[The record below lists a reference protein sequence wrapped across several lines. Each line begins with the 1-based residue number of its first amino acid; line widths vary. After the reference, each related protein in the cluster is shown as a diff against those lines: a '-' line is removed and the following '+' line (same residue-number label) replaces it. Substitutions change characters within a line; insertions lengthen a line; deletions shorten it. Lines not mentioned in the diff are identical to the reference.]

1 MRDNKQISSH
11 TLIALVGEVLKNNI
25 FEFDGKTFKQVR
37 KPTTAKSFAPP
48 YVILFLTNLKGK
60 ILNAFEKKFMMLEV
74 HRRHCSYLGT
84 WRKISGKIFNK
95 LNSFHSTI
103 KFTAEYSNET
113 IHFLDVNVRLVGEL
127 TANFKSSSHPY
138 QCKKVIH
145 LIKL

>member
-1 MRDNKQISSH
+1 MIKRLNRYVNPQ
-11 TLIALVGEVLKNNI
+11 LQRVL
-25 FEFDGKTFKQVR
+25 
-37 KPTTAKSFAPP
+37 PPP
-48 YVILFLTNLKGK
+48 YAILFLTNLKGK

-127 TANFKSSSHPY
+127 TADLTSSSHPY